1 MFIYVFRE
9 YRKEKLISNGFK
21 DGKCVRLA
29 ILSRI
34 CSLDD
39 SLNTGTIF
47 CWGGGGGEGGWGEKS
62 SKNPFF
68 FGGGGGVRMGLEGN
82 I

>member
-47 CWGGGGGEGGWGEKS
+47 CWGGANGVGGKYLAQTPVYLAATGFE
-62 SKNPFF
+62 PT
-68 FGGGGGVRMGLEGN
+68 
-82 I
+82 IT